1 MGRFD
6 QQMRELERSLAN
18 LTGNKTQAARFRK
31 GLEKKIQQGALEAKL
46 ISQRKPGRPQSD
58 RPFYHCLEPQF
69 SFTETKPGPAKGLFE
84 LRPKNIP
91 PNAVPLF
98 DEDIGAV
105 VGYRE
110 EHEGIFKTFD
120 INGIV
125 VDIQELPL
133 EKPLLDPID
142 LITIGGIVA
151 VSVRKAL
158 QAGGILFST
167 SAAGRKAI
175 ELLSQSTVQSL
186 RAVFRR
192 TATGTLKFT
201 ATTAARMGDK
211 NRFVPVHILKMAIR
225 YGRRVADPQGIRGA
239 SMYTIP
245 MLRNGRRFTLEV
257 VIRVRDRTVLHF
269 VYKRQTRNAP

>member
-1 MGRFD
+1 MSKFD
-6 QQMRELERSLAN
+6 QQMREVERSLAK
-18 LTGNKTQAARFRK
+18 LTGNKTQAAQFRK
-31 GLEKKIQQGALEAKL
+31 GLEKKIQQAAVNKL
-46 ISQRKPGRPQSD
+46 LKDQKKPGYPQKE
-58 RPFYHCLEPQF
+58 RPFYNGLEPVVP
-69 SFTETKPGPAKGLFE
+69 FTELTPSPSKGIFE
-84 LRPKNIP
+84 LRFNNIP
-91 PNAVPLF
+91 SDAVPVF
-98 DEDIGAV
+98 DEDVGAV
-105 VGYRE
+105 VGYRQE
-110 EHEGIFKTFD
+110 DFGVFKTFD
-120 INGIV
+120 LNGDL

-225 YGRRVADPQGIRGA
+225 YGRRVADPKGTRGA
-239 SMYTIP
+239 FMYKIP

-269 VYKRQTRNAP
+269 VYKR

>member
-6 QQMRELERSLAN
+6 QKMREVERSIAQ
-18 LTGNKTQAARFRK
+18 LTGNKAQAAKFRK
-31 GLEKKIQQGALEAKL
+31 SLEKKIQQVAVKALLK
-46 ISQRKPGRPQSD
+46 SQQKPGRPQSD
-58 RPFYHCLEPQF
+58 RPFYNGLEPPI

-110 EHEGIFKTFD
+110 EHEGVFKTFD

-142 LITIGGIVA
+142 LITIGGIA
-151 VSVRKAL
+151 AISVRKAL
-158 QAGGILFST
+158 QAGSILFST
-167 SAAGRKAI
+167 GVAGRKAVEI
-175 ELLSQSTVQSL
+175 LSGRTLESL
-186 RAVFRR
+186 RAVFRSNL
-192 TATGTLKFT
+192 AGTLRFT
-201 ATTAARMGDK
+201 ATTTARMGDR
-211 NRFVPVHILKMAIR
+211 NRYVPVHILKMAIR
-225 YGRRVADPQGIRGA
+225 YGRKSPDPQGVRGA
-239 SMYTIP
+239 TMYTIP
-245 MLRNGRRFTLEV
+245 MFKNGKRFTLEV
-257 VIRVRDRTVLHF
+257 VVRTRDRTVLHF
-269 VYKRQTRNAP
+269 LYK

>member
-1 MGRFD
+1 MSKFD
-6 QQMRELERSLAN
+6 QQMREVERSLAQ
-18 LTGNKTQAARFRK
+18 LGGKTQATKIRK
-31 GLEKKIQQGALEAKL
+31 SLEKKIQMAAAKKL
-46 ISQRKPGRPQSD
+46 LSDQKKPGYAQKQRT
-58 RPFYHCLEPQF
+58 FYTGLEPVVP
-69 SFTETKPGPAKGLFE
+69 FTELTPSSSKGIFE
-84 LRPKNIP
+84 LRANSISS
-91 PNAVPLF
+91 NAVPIF

-110 EHEGIFKTFD
+110 ELDGVFKTFD
-120 INGIV
+120 LNGDL

-133 EKPLLDPID
+133 EKPFLDPID

-158 QAGGILFST
+158 QASGVIFSA

-175 ELLSQSTVQSL
+175 ELLSQSTLQTL

-225 YGRRVADPQGIRGA
+225 YGRRVADPQGILGA
-239 SMYTIP
+239 SMYKIP

-257 VIRVRDRTVLHF
+257 VVRDRDKTVLHF
-269 VYKRQTRNAP
+269 LYK

>member
-6 QQMRELERSLAN
+6 QKMREVERSLAK
-18 LTGNKTQAARFRK
+18 LTGNKAQAARFRK
-31 GLEKKIQQGALEAKL
+31 GLEQKIQQAAVKKL
-46 ISQRKPGRPQSD
+46 LKNQQKPGFPQSE
-58 RPFYHCLEPQF
+58 RPFYSGLEPVVP
-69 SFTETKPGPAKGLFE
+69 FTELTPSPSKGIFE
-84 LRPKNIP
+84 LRSNNIP
-91 PNAVPLF
+91 SDAVPVF

-105 VGYRE
+105 VGYRQE
-110 EHEGIFKTFD
+110 RFGVFKTFD
-120 INGIV
+120 LNGDL

-158 QAGGILFST
+158 QAGGILFSAGT
-167 SAAGRKAI
+167 AGRKAI

-186 RAVFRR
+186 RAVLRR
-192 TATGTLKFT
+192 AATGTLKFT

-211 NRFVPVHILKMAIR
+211 NRYVPVHILKMAIR
-225 YGRRVADPQGIRGA
+225 YGRRVPDPQGVRGA
-239 SMYTIP
+239 SMYRIP

-257 VIRVRDRTVLHF
+257 VIRDRDRTVLHF
-269 VYKRQTRNAP
+269 LYK